1 MTIDP
6 QTILNT
12 QMQQNDAGAT
22 TVRGY
27 LVALAREV
35 WSENEEFSGKRPFGN
50 SGWEHEV
57 YTALA
62 KEGHIEGKWHGYG
75 DWEVSPEQQSIGDKL
90 IYAALDELAASVEP
104 TPAEAPVAEVPETA
118 PTVLTAAQQIRLETV
133 RMVLDD
139 LQATVGDG
147 AEGAYTLRNLVSDV
161 LLVARVIETGQ
172 EPQPTYREAKP
183 VPPVDLDG
191 SADVLA
197 ALLAEH
203 ASDSTRPPTT

>member
-6 QTILNT
+6 QAILNIP
-12 QMQQNDAGAT
+12 MQQNDAGAT

-35 WSENEEFSGKRPFGN
+35 WTETDGFSGKRPFGN

-57 YTALA
+57 YSALA
-62 KEGHIEGKWHGYG
+62 KTGHIEGGVVGVDGWLYTA
-75 DWEVSPEQQSIGDKL
+75 EQRNIADEL
-90 IYAALDELAASVEP
+90 IYAALDELADPVDPAA
-104 TPAEAPVAEVPETA
+104 AEAPMAELHEPD

-133 RMVLDD
+133 RMVLGD

-172 EPQPTYREAKP
+172 EPLPAPRAEP
-183 VPPVDLDG
+183 VPPVQADG
-191 SADVLA
+191 TADEEA
-197 ALLAEH
+197 AE
-203 ASDSTRPPTT
+203 